1 MFSEEIKFNRG
12 AYTSTPT
19 GWLETRNENNFNAF
33 PLAPGSVVVFPEDRI
48 ECFDIPIR
56 KRPIKDDEIQAEKNM
71 AKKEELDAKI
81 AAGEK
86 LTDQEERWIRFQS
99 HKTTPELAIPVS
111 TYMLGKNPD
120 NNEGVLVYV
129 KYLNS
134 WGRRTADGQNET
146 TDQLSRYC
154 QPLQNDQERV
164 NAMLGKTIVVDDK
177 PHGWFVRKFG
187 TDDFEPK
194 KIPVIS
200 IKDEASC
207 QVDQPDVKV
216 G

>member
-1 MFSEEIKFNRG
+1 MFSQDINFNRG
-12 AYTSTPT
+12 AYTKTPE

-33 PLAPGSVVVFPEDRI
+33 PLLPGSVVVFPEDEI

-56 KRPIKDDEIQAEKNM
+56 KRPNKDDETQAEKNV
-71 AKKEELDAKI
+71 AKKAELEAKI
-81 AAGEK
+81 AAGEQ
-86 LTDQEERWIRFQS
+86 LSNDEERWMKFHS
-99 HKTTPELAIPVS
+99 HKVTPELAIPVS

-120 NNEGVLVYV
+120 TNDGVLVYV

-154 QPLQNDQERV
+154 QSLLNDKARV
-164 NAMLGKTIVVDDK
+164 NALLGKTIVVDDK
-177 PHGWFVRKFG
+177 PSGWFVRKFG
-187 TDDFEPK
+187 TDDYEPK
-194 KIPVIS
+194 KILVIS
-200 IKDEASC
+200 IKDETSC
-207 QVDQPDVKV
+207 QVEQPNVQV